1 MSNVGRTTLASL
13 FRRAADA
20 RSRGG
25 RAARGFLARLVRE
38 KPLGAASAA
47 VVVLL
52 IFVSIFAETLA
63 PYDILEVNAKD
74 RLQGASVEHL
84 LGTDHLGR
92 DLLTRIIY
100 GARLSLAVGLAAT
113 ALNVLVALLI
123 GGVSGFV
130 GGRLDL
136 VTQRFVD
143 AWMAFPGLLL
153 LLTIMS
159 IVGRGLP
166 QIIITLGVSGGI
178 VGSRVVR
185 GAVIGVRENMY
196 FQAAQTVGSR
206 TGRTILRHVIPNIA
220 PVLVVIFSIN
230 IGGVIISEASLSF
243 LGFGLPIEIPS
254 WGGLLSREG
263 RRYMEQAPHLA
274 LWPGLALT
282 ITVYCL
288 NNFGD
293 AVRDLLDPR
302 LRGGTGRYDVGDRK
316 PRKAGHAAADK

>member
-1 MSNVGRTTLASL
+1 M
-13 FRRAADA
+13 
-20 RSRGG
+20 
-25 RAARGFLARLVRE
+25 
-38 KPLGAASAA
+38 
-47 VVVLL
+47 
-52 IFVSIFAETLA
+52 
-63 PYDILEVNAKD
+63 
-74 RLQGASVEHL
+74 
-84 LGTDHLGR
+84 
-92 DLLTRIIY
+92 
-100 GARLSLAVGLAAT
+100 
-113 ALNVLVALLI
+113 
-123 GGVSGFV
+123 
-130 GGRLDL
+130 
-136 VTQRFVD
+136 
-143 AWMAFPGLLL
+143 
-153 LLTIMS
+153 
-159 IVGRGLP
+159 
-166 QIIITLGVSGGI
+166 SGGI

-185 GAVIGVRENMY
+185 GAVIGVRENIY

-293 AVRDLLDPR
+293 AVRDLLDP
-302 LRGGTGRYDVGDRK
+302 GC
-316 PRKAGHAAADK
+316 AAAPAATTWATANHGRQDTRLPKNEPRRRLGAVAFRWERVSP